1 MNQNIDENEYIFIA
15 DDEGNEEKF
24 EIIYKFDY
32 EEKSYIL
39 VVPSDEEDDDEE
51 DEAEVY
57 AFRYEETEDGYTL
70 HTIEDDAEWD
80 IIEEVF
86 NTLNDELN

>member
-1 MNQNIDENEYIFIA
+1 MEKQTDQEYIFIP

-24 EIIYKFDY
+24 EIIYQFDY
-32 EEKSYIL
+32 EDKKYLL
-39 VVPSDEEDDDEE
+39 VTPADQDDD

-57 AFRYEETEDGYTL
+57 AFRYEENSDGMELYTIQTE
-70 HTIEDDAEWD
+70 EEWD

-86 NTLNDELN
+86 NTLNEEFEV